1 MSQTDE
7 EIYMSETDEEAGD
20 SALKLVPVSESI
32 RYRKRAQSA
41 EKKSELLTDELAD
54 AKAEVTKLNEQLS
67 QVHVERELTRKLAL
81 AGAVDLEVAML
92 VAKSKMSGQSEADS
106 DSVIEQ
112 LKNEKQYLFV
122 SSNESVVSQKTAG
135 VKDRVAHPQAA
146 LERAAR
152 RAAKTGSRVDL
163 QEYLKRRRNLI

>member
-7 EIYMSETDEEAGD
+7 EIYMSETDEEPD
-20 SALKLVPVSESI
+20 DNALKLVPVSESI

-41 EKKSELLTDELAD
+41 EKKSKLLTDELAQS
-54 AKAEVTKLNEQLS
+54 KAEVTKLNEQLS
-67 QVHVERELTRKLAL
+67 EVHIERELTRKLVS
-81 AGAVDLEVAML
+81 AGAVDLEAAML
-92 VAKSKMSGQSEADS
+92 VAKSRIGGQSEADL

-112 LKNEKQYLFV
+112 LKSEKQYLFD

-163 QEYLKRRRNLI
+163 QEYLKRRRSLI